1 MREWL
6 KEVSSKMDPLCL
18 NLSFSVKV
26 LNYIVALEVS
36 CWNKYLSLVLR
47 SSHDLPNKTPKVAS
61 ESSGVMWL
69 QNWEH
74 ICRHLDGCYVVY
86 ITFSCGWQTNLCLQ
100 IYRWVSVWEGSVF
113 CFVLVA
119 FLCGFFLL
127 VLENCPCMCI
137 YFLQATAGNLQLTT
151 SRLWNESSLKWVR
164 TWAKKPNAMLF
175 LHCLFFQG
183 HARSGMTH
191 HPKH

>member
-1 MREWL
+1 MRKWF

-26 LNYIVALEVS
+26 LNYILALEVS

-69 QNWEH
+69 QNWGH
-74 ICRHLDGCYVVY
+74 ICRHLGGCCVVY

-119 FLCGFFLL
+119 FFVWVLFACFRKLSLYVYILL
-127 VLENCPCMCI
+127 
-137 YFLQATAGNLQLTT
+137 TGN
-151 SRLWNESSLKWVR
+151 SRQPPADNKPTLKW
-164 TWAKKPNAMLF
+164 KQPSMSKNL
-175 LHCLFFQG
+175 G
-183 HARSGMTH
+183 
-191 HPKH
+191 